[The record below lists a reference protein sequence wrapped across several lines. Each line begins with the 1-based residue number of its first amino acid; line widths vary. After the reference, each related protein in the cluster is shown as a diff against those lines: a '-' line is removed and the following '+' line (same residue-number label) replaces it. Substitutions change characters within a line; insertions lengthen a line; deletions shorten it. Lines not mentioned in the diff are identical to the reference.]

1 MDGCLNWEMRIH
13 DSQLVCSCVC
23 LLCVYICVCNI
34 YSCRQ
39 ITHNKYVFK
48 PYQSCLMKVS
58 LKFVSDEKSHLC
70 VAVVGISPQEPTF
83 GSTKNFTLH
92 YCVLAF
98 TKISD
103 VPDFKHPHLLR
114 PKWNSGSFGR
124 VDHAIRKA
132 ERNVTKVN
140 SPTHHP
146 RNDFGPFNSSM
157 WSFSQTST
165 NFWMFAIQRTVQLA
179 F

>member
-1 MDGCLNWEMRIH
+1 MC
-13 DSQLVCSCVC
+13 
-23 LLCVYICVCNI
+23 
-34 YSCRQ
+34 
-39 ITHNKYVFK
+39 
-48 PYQSCLMKVS
+48 VS
-58 LKFVSDEKSHLC
+58 LLLEFRLRSQ
-70 VAVVGISPQEPTF
+70 P
-83 GSTKNFTLH
+83 
-92 YCVLAF
+92 F
-98 TKISD
+98 TKISETAR
-103 VPDFKHPHLLR
+103 FQTPHLLR

-146 RNDFGPFNSSM
+146 KNNFGPFNSSM

-179 F
+179 FLNFDSSISLSTNLTLKVGKVQLWLVNLPPPNVTP